1 MYGGDMN
8 DAAVK
13 AAVGQLLKNVNFT
26 AQRELEKVVRAAM
39 TSGQMKAGEPLS
51 VSVTLG
57 AEKIDLNITIFSKL
71 EVR

>member
-1 MYGGDMN
+1 MN

-26 AQRELEKVVRAAM
+26 AQRELEKVVRTAM
-39 TSGQMKAGEPLS
+39 TNGNLKAGEPLS
-51 VSVTLG
+51 VSVTLA

>member
-1 MYGGDMN
+1 MN

-26 AQRELEKVVRAAM
+26 AQRELEKVVRTAM
-39 TSGQMKAGEPLS
+39 ANGNLKAGEPLS
-51 VSVTLG
+51 VSVTLA